1 VAQFVLQDE
10 GSISYPCSSGDS
22 MAKAKQKA
30 PRRLRRRRNVV
41 AVRASSDRAVVV
53 ELLKEMHHLVLDAAE
68 ELGVTAKDAKHAME
82 LAARDSRRSRPSEPI
97 MKVNYGIAILL
108 YHWRNDK
115 RYQRPEG
122 TPRVLSIHGKG
133 ATFETLARTYVPTIR
148 LNALID
154 MVCENAEVTR
164 LNRGKIALVGSPVMM
179 TPKTREITL
188 AALASRLRRL
198 TSTIV
203 HNASLPAKMKSNNGR
218 FERIVTGELTE
229 REFREFAQTVRQP
242 MQDLC
247 DRVDAGLRQ
256 SVLWGRARAK
266 ERLCGVGL
274 YVYRDDGEIG

>member
-1 VAQFVLQDE
+1 
-10 GSISYPCSSGDS
+10 
-22 MAKAKQKA
+22 MAKAKRKA
-30 PRRLRRRRNVV
+30 PRRAIKRRNTV
-41 AVRASSDRAVVV
+41 ALRAPPDRALVI
-53 ELLKEMHHLVLDAAE
+53 ELLKETHHLVLDAAE
-68 ELGVTAKDAKHAME
+68 ELGVTAKDARRAME
-82 LAARDSRRSRPSEPI
+82 LAAKDPRRSRPSEPI

-108 YHWRNDK
+108 NHWRNDK

-133 ATFETLARTYVPTIR
+133 ATFETLARTFVPKMR
-148 LNALID
+148 LNELID

-164 LNRGKIALVGSPVMM
+164 LKGGKIALVGSPVMM

-198 TSTIV
+198 TGTVV
-203 HNASLPAKMKSNNGR
+203 HNASLPPKYKSNGR
-218 FERIVTGELTE
+218 FERIVTGALTE
-229 REFREFAQTVRQP
+229 REFREFAQSVRQP

-256 SVLWGRARAK
+256 SIPSRRGRAQ